1 MRIRVF
7 LVFLFLLAGR
17 AALSA
22 TELEQLNFGVIST
35 ESNANL
41 RERWEPVL
49 SDMAKAIGMPVKG
62 FYVTDY
68 NGVIEGMRFNKV
80 QVAWL
85 GNKSAM
91 EAVDRSNGE
100 IFAQMVHTDGTCG
113 YYSVLIARKDHLS
126 IKTLDDVFAQSKSL
140 SFGNGDPNSTS
151 GFLVPGYY
159 LFSKRNVDPKQIFKI
174 VTTNNH
180 EGNLLAI
187 LNHQLDVATCNTEL
201 LTKFEAKFPG
211 RIDKE
216 INLLWTSPMIPSDPL
231 VYRRDLPDQL
241 KTRIRDFV
249 FSYGKTPEQKAILKN
264 VNDLSQF
271 RPSSNDQLATVRQ
284 LELAK
289 TEAAIKADSSLDQ
302 QTRDAKVR
310 EIDQKLEDLNKLVN
324 GGSR

>member
-1 MRIRVF
+1 MCIRVF
-7 LVFLFLLAGR
+7 LVFLSLFAGR
-17 AALSA
+17 SALSA
-22 TELEQLNFGVIST
+22 TELQQLNFGVIST

-49 SDMAKAIGMPVKG
+49 SDMAKAIGVPVKG

-113 YYSVLIARKDHLS
+113 YSSVLIARKDHPL
-126 IKTLDDVFAQSKSL
+126 IKTLDDVFAQAKSL
-140 SFGNGDPNSTS
+140 SFGNGEPNSTS

-180 EGNLLAI
+180 EGNLLAV

-201 LTKFEAKFPG
+201 FTKFEARFPG

-216 INLLWTSPMIPSDPL
+216 INVLWTSPMIPSDPL
-231 VYRRDLPDQL
+231 VYRRDLPDAL
-241 KTRIRDFV
+241 KTRIRDFI
-249 FSYGKTPEQKAILKN
+249 FGYGKTPEEKAILKN

-271 RPSSNDQLATVRQ
+271 RPSSNDQLATIRQ

-289 TEAAIKADSSLDQ
+289 AKAAVKFDSSLDQ
-302 QTRDAKVR
+302 QTRDARVR

-324 GGSR
+324 GEPR

>member
-1 MRIRVF
+1 MCIRAF
-7 LVFLFLLAGR
+7 LVFLFLFTGR
-17 AALSA
+17 AGLSA
-22 TELEQLNFGVIST
+22 TELQQLNFGVIST
-35 ESNANL
+35 ESNTNL

-49 SDMAKAIGMPVKG
+49 SAMAKAIGVPVKG

-113 YYSVLIARKDHLS
+113 YYSVLITRKDHPL
-126 IKTLDDVFAQSKSL
+126 IKTIDDVFAQAKSL

-174 VTTNNH
+174 VTANNH

-187 LNHQLDVATCNTEL
+187 LNHQLDVATCNTEAL
-201 LTKFEAKFPG
+201 AKFEARFPG

-216 INLLWTSPMIPSDPL
+216 INVLWTSPMIPSDPL
-231 VYRRDLPDQL
+231 VYRRDLPEQL
-241 KTRIRDFV
+241 KTRIRDFI
-249 FSYGKTPEQKAILKN
+249 FGYGKVPEEKVILKN

-271 RPSSNDQLATVRQ
+271 RPSSNDQLATIRQ

-289 TEAAIKADSSLDQ
+289 AKAAVQADSSLDQ
-302 QTRDAKVR
+302 QTRDARVR

-324 GGSR
+324 GEPR

>member
-1 MRIRVF
+1 MCIRVF
-7 LVFLFLLAGR
+7 LVFLFLFSSR

-22 TELEQLNFGVIST
+22 TEVQELSFGVIST

-49 SDMAKAIGMPVKG
+49 NAMAKAIGVPVKG

-80 QVAWL
+80 QLAWL

-113 YYSVLIARKDHLS
+113 YYSVLITRKDHPL
-126 IKTLDDVFAQSKSL
+126 IKTLDDVFAQAKSL

-180 EGNLLAI
+180 EGNLLAV

-201 LTKFEAKFPG
+201 FTKFEAKFPG

-216 INLLWTSPMIPSDPL
+216 INVLWRSPMIPSDPL
-231 VYRRDLPDQL
+231 VYRRDLPERL
-241 KTRIRDFV
+241 KTRIRDFI
-249 FSYGKTPEQKAILKN
+249 FGYGKAPEEQAILKN

-271 RPSSNDQLATVRQ
+271 RPSSNDQLATIRQ

-289 TEAAIKADSSLDQ
+289 AKAAVQADSSLDQ
-302 QTRDAKVR
+302 QTRDARVR

-324 GGSR
+324 GEPR

>member
-1 MRIRVF
+1 
-7 LVFLFLLAGR
+7 
-17 AALSA
+17 
-22 TELEQLNFGVIST
+22 
-35 ESNANL
+35 
-41 RERWEPVL
+41 
-49 SDMAKAIGMPVKG
+49 MAKAIGVPVKG

-113 YYSVLIARKDHLS
+113 YYSVLITRKDHSL
-126 IKTLDDVFAQSKSL
+126 IKTLDDVFAQAKSL

-201 LTKFEAKFPG
+201 LTKFEARFPG

-216 INLLWTSPMIPSDPL
+216 INVLWRSPMIPSDPL
-231 VYRRDLPDQL
+231 LYRRDLPEQL
-241 KTRIRDFV
+241 KTRIRDFI
-249 FSYGKTPEQKAILKN
+249 FGYGKAPEEKAILKN

-271 RPSSNDQLATVRQ
+271 RPSSNDQLATIRQ

-289 TEAAIKADSSLDQ
+289 AKAAVQADSSLDQ
-302 QTRDAKVR
+302 QTRDARVR

-324 GGSR
+324 GEPR

>member
-1 MRIRVF
+1 
-7 LVFLFLLAGR
+7 
-17 AALSA
+17 
-22 TELEQLNFGVIST
+22 
-35 ESNANL
+35 
-41 RERWEPVL
+41 
-49 SDMAKAIGMPVKG
+49 
-62 FYVTDY
+62 
-68 NGVIEGMRFNKV
+68 VIEGMRFNKV

-113 YYSVLIARKDHLS
+113 YYSVLIARKDHPL
-126 IKTLDDVFAQSKSL
+126 IKTLDDVFAQAKSL

-159 LFSKRNVDPKQIFKI
+159 LFSKRNLDPKQIFKI

-187 LNHQLDVATCNTEL
+187 LNHQLDVATCNTEAL
-201 LTKFEAKFPG
+201 AKFEARFPG

-216 INLLWTSPMIPSDPL
+216 INVLWRSPMIPSDPL
-231 VYRRDLPDQL
+231 VYRRDLPEQL
-241 KTRIRDFV
+241 KTRIRDFI
-249 FSYGKTPEQKAILKN
+249 FGYGKAPEEKAILKN

-271 RPSSNDQLATVRQ
+271 RPSSNDQLATIRQ

-289 TEAAIKADSSLDQ
+289 AKAAVQADSSLDQ

-310 EIDQKLEDLNKLVN
+310 EIDQKLEDLDKLVN
-324 GGSR
+324 GEPR